1 MAKKTNTTEAT
12 VIQDLRIEIRSVDR
26 SRKTLD
32 TWRTAMA
39 SAENILR
46 PTRHLLYDLYADL
59 VLDDHLDSVMAQ
71 RRLAVTTT
79 TLIFQ
84 KDGEEI
90 ESLNQLINTE
100 QFEWML
106 EYILDA
112 RYYGHSL
119 IKADFQNGIVELVP
133 RAHVVPSRN
142 IVVAQP
148 YAAEGIDYT
157 RPPYTNY
164 YLAAGKPLNLGLL
177 LPAAPLV
184 LLKRGNLSDWA
195 QFNEVFGQ
203 PTRVGRYDPN
213 MPGQK
218 EQMTAALRESGAMAY
233 MTIPI
238 GAELDFVEANKSG
251 AADTYDKLYERME
264 AGMSK
269 LIIGQTMTTENGSSR
284 SQGEVH
290 ERVAG
295 KIAKSDRQFVERL
308 LNGRFRQMLLAQG
321 FSEAAQGVFQFI
333 EEEENIPKDKRL
345 TMDLSIH
352 SSVGSLK
359 KEYFAAE
366 YNVAFVDDSDQPV
379 EPATKEPPIEPKDTK
394 AKSRKPTAE
403 SLALPD
409 DFFD

>member
-1 MAKKTNTTEAT
+1 MAKKTDNTDS
-12 VIQDLRIEIRSVDR
+12 VVVKDFRIDIRSVDR

-32 TWRTAMA
+32 TWRSAIT
-39 SAENILR
+39 SAENPLR

-79 TLIFQ
+79 TLVFQ
-84 KDGEEI
+84 KDGEEV

-106 EYILDA
+106 ESILDA
-112 RYYGHSL
+112 RFYGFSL
-119 IKADFQNGIVELVP
+119 IKADFQSGVVELVP
-133 RAHVVPSRN
+133 RAHVVPSRG
-142 IVVAQP
+142 IVVAQS
-148 YAAEGIDYT
+148 YDADGIDYT
-157 RPPYTNY
+157 RPPFTSY

-184 LLKRGNLSDWA
+184 LLKRGDLSDWA

-218 EQMTAALRESGAMAY
+218 EQMTQALRESGAMAY

-238 GAELDFVEANKSG
+238 GAELDFVEANKTG

-269 LIIGQTMTTENGSSR
+269 LIVGQTMTTEDGSSR

-290 ERVAG
+290 ERVAS

-308 LNGRFRQMLLAQG
+308 LNGRFREMLLAQG
-321 FSEAAQGVFQFI
+321 FSDAAQGVFQFV

-345 TMDLSIH
+345 AMDLQIH
-352 SSVGSLK
+352 NNVGRLPK
-359 KEYFAAE
+359 TYWAAE
-366 YNVAFVDDSDQPV
+366 YNVEFVDDSD
-379 EPATKEPPIEPKDTK
+379 EPAAPEPPAEPK
-394 AKSRKPTAE
+394 AE
-403 SLALPD
+403 KKEDDPDEESISLPD
-409 DFFD
+409 DFFV

>member
-1 MAKKTNTTEAT
+1 MAQKTDNTDS
-12 VIQDLRIEIRSVDR
+12 VVVKDFRIDIRSVDR

-32 TWRTAMA
+32 TWRTAIA

-79 TLIFQ
+79 TLVFQ
-84 KDGEEI
+84 RDGEEI

-106 EYILDA
+106 EGILDA
-112 RYYGHSL
+112 RFYGFSL
-119 IKADFQNGIVELVP
+119 IKADFQAGVVELVP
-133 RAHVVPSRN
+133 RAHVVPSRG

-157 RPPYTNY
+157 RPPYTSY

-184 LLKRGNLSDWA
+184 LLKRGDLSDWA

-213 MPGQK
+213 TPGQK
-218 EQMTAALRESGAMAY
+218 EQMTQALRESGAMAY

-238 GAELDFVEANKSG
+238 GAELDFVEANKTG

-269 LIIGQTMTTENGSSR
+269 LIIGQTMTTEDGSSR

-321 FSEAAQGVFQFI
+321 FSDAAQGIFQFI
-333 EEEENIPKDKRL
+333 EEEESVPKDKRL

-352 SSVGSLK
+352 NSVGRLK

-366 YNVAFVDDSDQPV
+366 YNVEFVDDSD
-379 EPATKEPPIEPKDTK
+379 EPASGTGEPPVNPKDK
-394 AKSRKPTAE
+394 NAKEKPNE
-403 SLALPD
+403 VSLALPD